1 MDRETRHPPE
11 WRGIPVGTLG
21 PRMPEPPISG
31 VRPVL
36 ARVCWALAWAFVAA
50 LGLTTVFRLA
60 AWDKFEVFAILDAFT
75 LTLFLPAWP
84 IAVIAAWRRHWLL
97 FAAAGAMVVTHIV
110 LVAPEILASTSL
122 PLWRADPRCSV
133 SSMPTSTRT
142 TRPWPATPA
151 RSVSTSP
158 TSSPWKRPRRATYSS
173 SSPVMPSTDCAT
185 CSRTMHSDHAPWS
198 SPVATRWLPSS
209 SRRST
214 VSSTWRRTV
223 VTIGTR
229 RLALWVVHT
238 TAPIDPGVGQWNDEL
253 DGVVRMLRTDRPR
266 PLLLLGDFNATWGN
280 RGFRAILST
289 GLTDGAAARGQDF
302 DMTWSQMTS
311 PLPPMVRIDHVLTG
325 PGVEVTAIHTEPGPG
340 SDHRALAATV
350 AVLGIRSAPR

>member
-1 MDRETRHPPE
+1 
-11 WRGIPVGTLG
+11 
-21 PRMPEPPISG
+21 MPQHSISG

-36 ARVCWALAWAFVAA
+36 ARVCWVLAWAFVAA

-110 LVAPEILASTSL
+110 LVAPEILASTAL
-122 PLWRADPRCSV
+122 PPLESG
-133 SSMPTSTRT
+133 
-142 TRPWPATPA
+142 
-151 RSVSTSP
+151 
-158 TSSPWKRPRRATYSS
+158 
-173 SSPVMPSTDCAT
+173 
-185 CSRTMHSDHAPWS
+185 
-198 SPVATRWLPSS
+198 
-209 SRRST
+209 ST
-214 VSSTWRRTV
+214 VLRVFDANVYQDNPSMAGYAREIRVDKPDVVTLEEASEGDLRQLVASHAFDGLRYVFTNNAFGSRALVIASRYPLAPTVESSVDGQLYLARTV
-223 VTIGTR
+223 VTIGPR

-238 TAPIDPGVGQWNDEL
+238 TAPTDPGVGQWNDEL
-253 DGVVRMLRTDRPR
+253 DGVVRILHTDRPR

-340 SDHRALAATV
+340 RDHRALAATV